1 MDNEMTGTGYIT
13 VRVATALGAVPI
25 AGATVIITP
34 GEFGESDIFI
44 VRTTDAGGL
53 TERIALK
60 TVERENSGSPN
71 GYRAYSTYNIT
82 VSAEGYYPKTYIN
95 VAVFDGITA
104 MQSAFLTPLAANDPV
119 DGDDGESFFEN
130 KEPEF

>member
-25 AGATVIITP
+25 EGATVIITA
-34 GEFGESDIFI
+34 GEFGETDVFI

-53 TERIALK
+53 TDKIALK
-60 TVERENSGSPN
+60 TVERENSESPN

-82 VSAEGYYPKTYIN
+82 VNAEGYYPKTYLN

-104 MQSAFLTPLAANDPV
+104 MQSAFLTPFAANEPA
-119 DGDDGESFFEN
+119 GGGDGEMFFEN
-130 KEPEF
+130 ESPDL